1 MLSTY
6 LVPATTA
13 GANAG
18 SVSVSALPAYRFEK
32 VADGVGEC
40 GRGGG
45 GSERAPPAAE
55 HA

>member
-40 GRGGG
+40 GEGGA
-45 GSERAPPAAE
+45 ERAPPAAE